1 MVRRYTR
8 HYSLVLLTGTNNEYI
23 DTSVTSLSSVTY
35 FDASCC
41 RVLYPGHLEQ
51 LSIACPNLQ
60 RLDLSRNSNCL
71 NNLQGLHSLA
81 ENCKSLQALNLIDVH
96 VHDCEYDCVRLWEIL
111 CTMHLTQLAIEACT
125 IHICDGRNAVTSAA
139 GDCSVQIKRQK
150 LNHMFQTYSSLQVLE
165 VGTQSRELYFR
176 SCHNPSDQELSLLTD
191 FPSITYYTGCAVCLP
206 ITAVIP

>member
-1 MVRRYTR
+1 MKASKYGILGLD
-8 HYSLVLLTGTNNEYI
+8 HDVLHLTVGSYHGKKVYKAMLTGTNNEYI

-81 ENCKSLQALNLIDVH
+81 DNCESLQALSLMDVH
-96 VHDCEYDCVRLWEIL
+96 VDDCEYDCVRLWEIL
-111 CTMHLTQLAIEACT
+111 CTMRLTQLAIEACM
-125 IHICDGRNAVTSAA
+125 INISRTSVV
-139 GDCSVQIKRQK
+139 GDHSVQAKCQK
-150 LNHMFQTYSSLQVLE
+150 LNHMFQTYSILQVFRGRNRKST
-165 VGTQSRELYFR
+165 VIFSIMSQSR
-176 SCHNPSDQELSLLTD
+176 
-191 FPSITYYTGCAVCLP
+191 
-206 ITAVIP
+206 